1 MRYDLTEKCL
11 FDNLKLN
18 LEFEKRK
25 MFNMNIKK
33 IIIVSCINLL
43 FLFGLFLFPA
53 WAQDRY
59 NPYINVRSIPP
70 NEIKIDNDPE
80 SSRGIKWGTNINELD
95 GMNLVS
101 KDELHWRIL
110 SDDEKNDDNL
120 EVYTKV
126 GDKLKIGDAN
136 IEKIYYFFYKDRF
149 CRIGFY
155 FSSSSDY
162 YKIKE
167 TLFHAYGEIE
177 VKMSTSPSSPLM
189 SSTYLWVGEKVKL
202 KLGYYK
208 ETVRFP
214 TMPRF
219 PPDYLNMNKQK
230 KVERYPGELSVF
242 YKPIW
247 NEEIEKDRQR
257 RIEEGSKDL

>member
-1 MRYDLTEKCL
+1 
-11 FDNLKLN
+11 
-18 LEFEKRK
+18 
-25 MFNMNIKK
+25 MNIKK
-33 IIIVSCINLL
+33 IIIVSYINLL

-53 WAQDRY
+53 WAQDSY
-59 NPYINVRSIPP
+59 NPYLNLQTIPP

-80 SSRGIKWGTNINELD
+80 SSRGIKWKANINELD

-149 CRIGFY
+149 CRIVFY

-162 YKIKE
+162 YKIKK
-167 TLFHAYGEIE
+167 TLFHAYGKIE
-177 VKMSTSPSSPLM
+177 VKEPTSYPISPE
-189 SSTYLWVGEKVKL
+189 YKWIGEKVKL
-202 KLGYYK
+202 ELDYYERPFK
-208 ETVRFP
+208 T
-214 TMPRF
+214 TT
-219 PPDYLNMNKQK
+219 DLAYKQFGLVQKPYNVKKK
-230 KVERYPGELSVF
+230 KVKQYPGKLSVL

-257 RIEEGSKDL
+257 RMEEGAKDL

>member
-1 MRYDLTEKCL
+1 
-11 FDNLKLN
+11 
-18 LEFEKRK
+18 
-25 MFNMNIKK
+25 MNIKK
-33 IIIVSCINLL
+33 IIIVSYINLL

-59 NPYINVRSIPP
+59 NPYSRIEGIPP
-70 NEIKIDNDPE
+70 NEIKIDNDPK
-80 SSRGIKWGTNINELD
+80 SSRGIKWEANINELD

-101 KDELHWRIL
+101 KDEFRWRIL
-110 SDDEKNDDNL
+110 SDNEKNDDNL

-149 CRIGFY
+149 CRIEFY
-155 FSSSSDY
+155 FSSLSDY
-162 YKIKE
+162 CKIRE

-177 VKMSTSPSSPLM
+177 VKMSTSPSSLPT
-189 SSTYLWVGEKVKL
+189 SSRYLWVGKKVTL
-202 KLGYYK
+202 MLDYYE
-208 ETVRFP
+208 ETVGFP
-214 TMPRF
+214 IMPSF
-219 PPDYLNMNKQK
+219 PPDFLNMNKQK

-257 RIEEGSKDL
+257 KIKEGAKDL